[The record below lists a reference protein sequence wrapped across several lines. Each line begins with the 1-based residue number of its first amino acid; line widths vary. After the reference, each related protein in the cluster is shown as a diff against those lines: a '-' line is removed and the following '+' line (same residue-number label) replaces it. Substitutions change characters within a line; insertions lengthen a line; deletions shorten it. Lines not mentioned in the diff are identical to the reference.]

1 MGLDRHRLTCQEVL
15 FGSGENFSK
24 MTSQTFDYAQNS
36 ADDNCTIVIYRVL
49 PGGTVQPNPAFDA
62 EEECRAM
69 RNALK
74 GTGTDEDAVTSI
86 LTRNCC
92 AQRLEIAKVYKQM
105 YGKDLSEELHSEL
118 SKNYRQ
124 TVLELMMDPGH
135 RDAKYLRDAMKGAG
149 TDEDVLIETL
159 CTLNNAQIK
168 CVRYIYKKEY
178 GKDLETD
185 IASDT
190 SGYFRRILVAIC
202 NAERSDSDDISE
214 SEAQEEAQRFLDA
227 GESKFGS
234 DEAEFIALFA
244 RRSPTQLRAIFDAYK
259 NLAGHSI
266 EEAVNKECS
275 GDFKKTLLAIAKC
288 VQDKQAYLAERLYKS
303 MKGLGTND
311 DALIRLIVSRCE
323 LDLKDIKKIYE
334 PKYGESLE
342 KAVKGDTSGDY
353 KKILLALCADH

>member
-1 MGLDRHRLTCQEVL
+1 VSRTY
-15 FGSGENFSK
+15 NIK
-24 MTSQTFDYAQNS
+24 MIVDEHEARN
-36 ADDNCTIVIYRVL
+36 ADDNCTIVVYRVL

-74 GTGTDEDAVTSI
+74 GTGTDEDAVTQI
-86 LTRNCC
+86 VTRNCC

-105 YGKDLSEELHSEL
+105 YGKDLCDELSSEL
-118 SKNYRQ
+118 SKNYKQ

-159 CTLNNAQIK
+159 CVLNNAQIK

-185 IASDT
+185 IVSDT
-190 SGYFRRILVAIC
+190 SGYFRRVMVALC
-202 NAERSDSDDISE
+202 NAERSDNDDITE
-214 SEAQEEAQRFLDA
+214 SEALEEAQRFLDA
-227 GESKFGS
+227 GESRFGS

-244 RRSPTQLRAIFDAYK
+244 RRSPVQLRAIFDAYK
-259 NLAGHSI
+259 QLAGHSI
-266 EEAVNKECS
+266 EDAVSKECS

-311 DALIRLIVSRCE
+311 DALIRLIVTRSE

-334 PKYGESLE
+334 PKYGETLE

-353 KKILLALCADH
+353 KKCLMAVLADH